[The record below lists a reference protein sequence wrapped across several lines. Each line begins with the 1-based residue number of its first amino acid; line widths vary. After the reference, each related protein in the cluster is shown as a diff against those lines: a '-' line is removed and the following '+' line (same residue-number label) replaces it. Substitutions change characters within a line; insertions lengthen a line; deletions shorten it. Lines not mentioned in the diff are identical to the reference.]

1 MSDFQIKES
10 FNTARGIILVG
21 KPNRLIKL
29 GEIFVADDGNSYKA
43 KQIIFPKVT
52 AEKQDILSIL
62 VEQQ

>member
-1 MSDFQIKES
+1 MSDFQIEES
-10 FNTARGIILVG
+10 FRTSRGIILTG
-21 KPNRLIKL
+21 KPDRLIKL
-29 GEIFVADDGNSYKA
+29 GEIFIADDGNSYMA